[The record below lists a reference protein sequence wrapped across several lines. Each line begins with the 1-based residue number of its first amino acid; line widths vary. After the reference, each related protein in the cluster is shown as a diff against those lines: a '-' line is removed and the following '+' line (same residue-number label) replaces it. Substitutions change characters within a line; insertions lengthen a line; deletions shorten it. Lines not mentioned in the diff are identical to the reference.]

1 MTYVGVGRRFA
12 ALLVDGLVSLV
23 WTIPLSHISTTSN
36 PRSVTIDLAGARG
49 WIAVAIWFLYLTA
62 MEAGIGA
69 TFGKLA
75 LGIRVVREDGGS
87 IDLGRSLVRNLART
101 VDGLPWILP
110 YLVGA
115 IVVWNS
121 PTKQRLGDR
130 WAHTVV
136 VVRGSAPWAGTEQ
149 LPRTETPIHA
159 GSDWMMLGSTSPPL
173 PPPPDAPTSGDPE
186 G

>member
-1 MTYVGVGRRFA
+1 MTHVGVGRRFA

-23 WTIPLSHISTTSN
+23 WTIPLSHVSTTSN
-36 PRSVTIDLAGARG
+36 PRTLTIDLAGARG
-49 WIAVAIWFLYLTA
+49 WIVVAIWFVYLTA

-69 TFGKLA
+69 TLGKLA

-87 IDLGRSLVRNLART
+87 IDLRRSLVRNLARA
-101 VDGLPWILP
+101 VDGLPWVLP

-136 VVRGSAPWAGTEQ
+136 VVRDSRPSAQTG
-149 LPRTETPIHA
+149 LVPRTETPMHA
-159 GSDWMMLGSTSPPL
+159 GSASMVESAPPPL
-173 PPPPDAPTSGDPE
+173 PPPPSAPASDESAG
-186 G
+186 